1 MFGSTMTL
9 HTIRGQIED
18 RLADFLSPGDNDERW
33 LLQIDNENTKVW
45 TRHRGYEI
53 LPEIPIA

>member
-18 RLADFLSPGDNDERW
+18 CLADFLSPGDNDERW

-45 TRHRGYEI
+45 TRYRGYNI
-53 LPEIPIA
+53 IPEIPIV